1 MAPAERGA
9 AIERLDV
16 SAFTIPTDEPESDGT
31 FDWQATTIVVVQAKA
46 GGVAGLGYTYADA
59 AAAAVVRR
67 MLAPVVVGR
76 DAMAIESCYA
86 EMIRAVRNIGRQ
98 GLAANAI
105 SAVDIA
111 LWDLKARRLGVPL
124 VTLLGAVRRS
134 VPIYGSGG
142 FISYSIGR
150 LQEQFGGWAA
160 DGIGAV
166 KMKIGRDTA
175 VDRERVRAAR
185 EAIGSG
191 VELFVDAA
199 RRWLEQTLDTMAPEI
214 DAGVPIVGLE
224 PSCVAVFRD
233 EMRELLPAREDA
245 KRLSRQ
251 TFLLSEYLNRERF
264 AYPQLQRKAVVH
276 GHCHHKAVMKIDG
289 EEEALRAMGLDVELL
304 DSGCCGMA
312 GSFGFEAA
320 HYDVSMKVGEQ
331 VLLPAVRSAPR
342 DTIIVADG
350 FSCRTQIAQA
360 TDRRALHLAELI
372 ELAAGGG
379 PTLPNEEFPE
389 RRAVPSYLA
398 TPRQHRRRQWLGVGM
413 TIAALAAAALLR
425 RRRSVSRLD
434 ALRSMD
440 GGA

>member
-1 MAPAERGA
+1 MATYKAEFLSHYYERHRRPRTALAFGLIRHWAALGALAPDVVNFVTQTPGLRALAKLAAGMPQQRQIPRFAPFTFRQWFEGRAHPASGAERKRVVLWPDTFNNHFHPET
-9 AIERLDV
+9 AI
-16 SAFTIPTDEPESDGT
+16 
-31 FDWQATTIVVVQAKA
+31 
-46 GGVAGLGYTYADA
+46 
-59 AAAAVVRR
+59 AAVRTLER
-67 MLAPVVVGR
+67 AGCEVVLPR
-76 DAMAIESCYA
+76 
-86 EMIRAVRNIGRQ
+86 RAVCCGR
-98 GLAANAI
+98 
-105 SAVDIA
+105 
-111 LWDLKARRLGVPL
+111 PL
-124 VTLLGAVRRS
+124 YD
-134 VPIYGSGG
+134 YGM
-142 FISYSIGR
+142 
-150 LQEQFGGWAA
+150 L
-160 DGIGAV
+160 
-166 KMKIGRDTA
+166 DT
-175 VDRERVRAAR
+175 
-185 EAIGSG
+185 
-191 VELFVDAA
+191 A
-199 RRWLEQTLDTMAPEI
+199 RRWLEETLDTLAPEI
-214 DAGVPIVGLE
+214 DAGVPVVGLE

-251 TFLLSEYLNRERF
+251 TFLLSEYLTRERF

-276 GHCHHKAVMKIDG
+276 GHCHHKAIMKFDA

-342 DTIIVADG
+342 DAIIVADG

-379 PTLPNEEFPE
+379 STLPNEEFLE
-389 RRAVPSYLA
+389 SRAVPSYLA
-398 TPRQHRRRQWLGVGM
+398 TARQRRRRQWLGVGM

-425 RRRSVSRLD
+425 RRWSVSRLD